1 MTWDRYLAQFPPVT
15 FGFISGPL
23 PDGLR
28 DGLRAAVEN
37 APKMQFSTAPIEGV
51 EVVQIKKTEVEQ
63 LNRDHSYRNMDEP
76 TKAAVSE
83 ILEHLKVYIASL
95 LGTPWRALN
104 VRSWTTKK
112 GAQIGPNAWHTDG
125 DHPGILK
132 LMLYGTPTGGEYG
145 GIECEHGQLR
155 GEAWL
160 LFRNSVVQHRAVAP
174 SRGGIERVATEV
186 TLCQSNEFD
195 LEPKFLGLSARKPT
209 EP

>member
-1 MTWDRYLAQFPPVT
+1 MTWASHLAQFPPVR

-23 PDGLR
+23 PDALR
-28 DGLRAAVEN
+28 DSLRAAVES
-37 APKMQFSTAPIEGV
+37 APRMLFSTALVDGV
-51 EVVQIKKTEVEQ
+51 EVVQIKRAEVDQ
-63 LNRDHSYRNMDEP
+63 LNRDHSYRDMDEQ
-76 TKAAVSE
+76 TRAALRG
-83 ILEHLKVYIASL
+83 IFEHLKSEIASL
-95 LGTPWRALN
+95 LGTPWRVLN

-112 GAQIGPNAWHTDG
+112 GAQIGPNAWHVDG

-174 SRGGIERVATEV
+174 SKDGIERVATEV
-186 TLCQSNEFD
+186 TLCQSREFD